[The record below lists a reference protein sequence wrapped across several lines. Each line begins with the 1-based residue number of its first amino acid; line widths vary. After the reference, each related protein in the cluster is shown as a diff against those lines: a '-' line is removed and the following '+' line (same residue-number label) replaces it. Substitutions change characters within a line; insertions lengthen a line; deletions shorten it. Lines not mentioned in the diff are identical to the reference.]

1 MAYPKRIRQEDTNA
15 DSRTTAPIG
24 PSTERVVAPQVVGA
38 RGGAPTVNKN
48 SLQYRWRGAATRT
61 SSPGRLPVPST
72 MTLPQAQE
80 QLKDLTG
87 QIKATMDARFQALPA
102 QMRER
107 SRFWRMYQQ
116 YPEAAATLV
125 ARRLWTDQVAG
136 SGNVADWMTFLEGR

>member
-1 MAYPKRIRQEDTNA
+1 MAYPKRVRQEDTA
-15 DSRTTAPIG
+15 SDTRAFAPTA
-24 PSTERVVAPQVVGA
+24 PSTERVVAPQVTGA
-38 RGGAPTVNKN
+38 RGGAPTINKN
-48 SLQYRWRGAATRT
+48 SLQYRWQGAAART
-61 SSPGRLPVPST
+61 GSSGRLPVPST

-87 QIKATMDARFQALPA
+87 QIKATMDTRFQTMPA

-125 ARRLWTDQVAG
+125 ARRLWTDQIVG
-136 SGNVADWMTFLEGR
+136 KGNVADWMTFLEGR